1 MSEDEDAAEVSIA
14 DGKLS
19 ARKASG
25 VAAMQLLLT
34 GCTED
39 DVNLSRDMAGF
50 SIKAKQTSQGVKVVI
65 YNLNCETMAE
75 DGYNILT
82 GLPEGT
88 TIQDVRLSNENAERM
103 SVRILSG
110 NLSTGIGE
118 TTLSGDLTE
127 EGLIYD
133 MEGRIVAKGN
143 VSEELRKLPAG
154 IYVLNI
160 GGKTLKVKK

>member
-1 MSEDEDAAEVSIA
+1 
-14 DGKLS
+14 
-19 ARKASG
+19 
-25 VAAMQLLLT
+25 
-34 GCTED
+34 
-39 DVNLSRDMAGF
+39 
-50 SIKAKQTSQGVKVVI
+50 
-65 YNLNCETMAE
+65 
-75 DGYNILT
+75 
-82 GLPEGT
+82 
-88 TIQDVRLSNENAERM
+88 M

-110 NLSTGIGE
+110 DLSTGIGE